1 MIRRT
6 RNSAGF
12 TLVELLVVI
21 AIIAVLIGILLPALT
36 RAREQANRVAC
47 MSNLRQIGLAIN
59 MYGNQNKLYVPVRW
73 RNYSGVADVTV
84 TFGTDVG
91 AQNFTTNP
99 YRGPY
104 GIGILLPQ
112 RSTPPVGFGGAAY
125 LTDNKIFFCPSDKV
139 VGDFIDKTTGWA
151 RSSLMISPPTKFSMS
166 YWHWYVT
173 NAVNVAGSRANLS
186 FANYGGKNIE
196 NDRLNLKGSSNRAF
210 ISDQGYIAVPS
221 AGVALSNET
230 NFPMFHKDNS
240 GGGYNV
246 GYLDGHVQWVK
257 RKDMI
262 DDVSQITN
270 ASDWGVAM
278 LQAYNK
284 RS

>member
-1 MIRRT
+1 MARRQIK
-6 RNSAGF
+6 SGF

-21 AIIAVLIGILLPALT
+21 AIIAVLIGMLLPALT
-36 RAREQANRVAC
+36 RAREQANRVSC
-47 MSNLRQIGLAIN
+47 MSNLRQMGLAVN
-59 MYGNQNKLYVPVRW
+59 MYGNQNKLFLPVRW

-104 GIGILLPQ
+104 GLGMLLPQ
-112 RSTPPVGFGGAAY
+112 RSTPPVGFGGQAY

-139 VGDFIDKTTGWA
+139 VADFIDKSTGWA
-151 RSSLMISPPTKFSMS
+151 RSSLMISPATRFSMS

-173 NAVNVAGSRANLS
+173 SAVNKPGSRANSLFS
-186 FANYGGKNIE
+186 NYAGKDLE
-196 NDRLNLKGSSNRAF
+196 NDKLNLKGASNRAF

-221 AGVALSNET
+221 AGVAATLEQT
-230 NFPMFHKDNS
+230 FPMYHKDAS

-246 GYLDGHVQWVK
+246 GYLDGHVQWIK

-262 DDVSQITN
+262 DDVSKITT
-270 ASDWGVAM
+270 SGDWGVAM